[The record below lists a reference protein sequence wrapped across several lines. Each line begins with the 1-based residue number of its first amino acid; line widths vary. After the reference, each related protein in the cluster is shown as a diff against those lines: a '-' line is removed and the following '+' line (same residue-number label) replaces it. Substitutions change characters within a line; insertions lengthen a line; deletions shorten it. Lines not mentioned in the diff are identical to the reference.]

1 MWCVVVFFFVKQKT
15 AYEMRISD
23 WSSDVCSSDLA
34 VRRPGGRPIASLGLG
49 EILFLSSRYG
59 IDPNIAPQASIGC
72 VGAGPGL
79 IADVRIVDHAYS
91 CWITHHARQA
101 LSVRRENGRTCRLDL
116 ECLYSH
122 QVRASGWLRRVRRKR
137 RACNHQR
144 YRKRVL
150 TERDHHLLS
159 SEEVCAPQ
167 MRGHRLLSGSRSSEG
182 GRVGD

>member
-1 MWCVVVFFFVKQKT
+1 
-15 AYEMRISD
+15 MRISD
-23 WSSDVCSSDLA
+23 WSSDVCSSDLDPGDTIAIGVECQFAA

-101 LSVRRENGRTCRLDL
+101 LSVRRENGRPCRLDL
-116 ECLYSH
+116 ACLYSH
-122 QVRASGWLRRVRRKR
+122 QVRDFGR
-137 RACNHQR
+137 
-144 YRKRVL
+144 
-150 TERDHHLLS
+150 
-159 SEEVCAPQ
+159 SEA
-167 MRGHRLLSGSRSSEG
+167 RS
-182 GRVGD
+182 VGKECVGK

>member
-1 MWCVVVFFFVKQKT
+1 MTPSFPT
-15 AYEMRISD
+15 RR
-23 WSSDVCSSDLA
+23 SSDL
-34 VRRPGGRPIASLGLG
+34 GRPIASLGLG

-122 QVRASGWLRRVRRKR
+122 QVRDFGWLRRVRRKR

-150 TERDHHLLS
+150 TDRDR
-159 SEEVCAPQ
+159 SEE
-167 MRGHRLLSGSRSSEG
+167 R
-182 GRVGD
+182 RVGKEGVSK